1 MQRIKDFLNR
11 QSPIQSGISIGFV
24 FGTIGRTLKYFRWEQ
39 RENNWLDFYKFFM
52 GYNNPT
58 YFEDAILCIQ
68 IYLGIQTYF
77 IIKDSLF
84 PRHNQTNVILHQI
97 LRELKQK
104 NNSEQ
109 ILPQILDSFTDN
121 K

>member
-1 MQRIKDFLNR
+1 MQRIKEFLNR
-11 QSPIQSGISIGFV
+11 QPQSGISIGIV

-58 YFEDAILCIQ
+58 YFEDALLLVQ
-68 IYLGIQTYF
+68 IYLSIQTYF

-84 PRHNQTNVILHQI
+84 PRQNRTNVLLHQI
-97 LRELKQK
+97 LRELQK
-104 NNSEQ
+104 NNDSEK
-109 ILPQILDSFTDN
+109 ILPQISDSPTDN
-121 K
+121 QE